1 MTREINPRL
10 FKDEGNCIDNRFL
23 GTVMLNFIDD
33 PMARLIYETNSN
45 LIFEPKLPTPEVEVE
60 YGQTLAEATLKGIE
74 DAPAGA
80 WVFKDADHV
89 VTDQEVTDQTKFE
102 LIFQP
107 ADNKKYKSVTMC
119 VPVKTVKKSEVVS
132 ANATDEM
139 EIQEI
144 EQLQSEAID
153 ESSSAR
159 RIVVNAEKKAKT
171 YGEILTSEDLTFTIS
186 DSEKEK
192 LLPGDTVDSLGLTLK
207 ATTIVQEDIL
217 SGSTIEED
225 GTKRFVYLLDET
237 LELDHVGLIS
247 TNMAE
252 LLVKGI
258 TELSYRECATKVSEM
273 TGQTISAM
281 GVWNVIQALGE
292 KVYNEEATLTEE
304 YKKGHVKGEKEVP
317 VLFEEADGVYIKL
330 QGKDRKKEKQD
341 KAEIK
346 IGIAYDGW
354 RKTGPERYAL
364 ENKVVVAGFSKA
376 KEFQEYREAVI
387 AQEFNLDEVSQR
399 ILNAEGASWI
409 KKVKDKSTCFQLDP
423 FHRNK
428 AVKEKIH
435 ERTARE
441 AVLELLREEEIE
453 EVFRYLEIYRN
464 SLSDD
469 DEIQDVEELI
479 RYYENNREGLLPY
492 QSQGLDLPEPPEG
505 LEYRNMGTMENHVW
519 SVIAKRMKHGHRS
532 WSRRGGNHLAKILA
546 KKCSGKLYEVTERLR
561 SPVFEEE
568 KVEELYGEILMSA
581 KAPKKEEKGY
591 EYPVMGHVV
600 GLDGKIQGERKRL
613 LHMAG
618 Y

>member
-1 MTREINPRL
+1 MMNSMIKENGVT
-10 FKDEGNCIDNRFL
+10 FKELEKN
-23 GTVMLNFIDD
+23 
-33 PMARLIYETNSN
+33 IY
-45 LIFEPKLPTPEVEVE
+45 
-60 YGQTLAEATLKGIE
+60 
-74 DAPAGA
+74 A
-80 WVFKDADHV
+80 WVCQIGREF
-89 VTDQEVTDQTKFE
+89 TKEFLE
-102 LIFQP
+102 RYDRMLME
-107 ADNKKYKSVTMC
+107 DRDKKKYRNKGARQTT
-119 VPVKTVKKSEVVS
+119 VKTV
-132 ANATDEM
+132 
-139 EIQEI
+139 
-144 EQLQSEAID
+144 
-153 ESSSAR
+153 
-159 RIVVNAEKKAKT
+159 
-171 YGEILTSEDLTFTIS
+171 YGEVTYQRMVYE
-186 DSEKEK
+186 
-192 LLPGDTVDSLGLTLK
+192 V
-207 ATTIVQEDIL
+207 
-217 SGSTIEED
+217 IEED

-600 GLDGKIQGERKRL
+600 GLDGKIQGETVVLLSQQKPDDTIEIDLDLDELDATSAETKATYQEIKDYVLKEFGLKVSSLYISQVKRKCGIEVGENYNL
-613 LHMAG
+613 PKSENAKVPQCPKEKEDAIKAALKYFAMI
-618 Y
+618 

>member
-1 MTREINPRL
+1 MMNLMIKENDVT
-10 FKDEGNCIDNRFL
+10 FKELEKN
-23 GTVMLNFIDD
+23 
-33 PMARLIYETNSN
+33 IY
-45 LIFEPKLPTPEVEVE
+45 
-60 YGQTLAEATLKGIE
+60 
-74 DAPAGA
+74 A
-80 WVFKDADHV
+80 WVCQIGRKF
-89 VTDQEVTDQTKFE
+89 TKEFLE
-102 LIFQP
+102 RYDRMLMEER
-107 ADNKKYKSVTMC
+107 DKKKYRNKGVRQTT
-119 VPVKTVKKSEVVS
+119 VKTV
-132 ANATDEM
+132 
-139 EIQEI
+139 
-144 EQLQSEAID
+144 
-153 ESSSAR
+153 
-159 RIVVNAEKKAKT
+159 
-171 YGEILTSEDLTFTIS
+171 YGEVTYQRNVYEVT
-186 DSEKEK
+186 
-192 LLPGDTVDSLGLTLK
+192 
-207 ATTIVQEDIL
+207 
-217 SGSTIEED
+217 EED
-225 GTKRFVYLLDET
+225 GTRRFVYLLDET
-237 LELDHVGLIS
+237 LELNHVGLIS

-258 TELSYRECATKVSEM
+258 TELSYRECASQVSKM

-292 KVYNEEATLTEE
+292 KVCEEEAELTEE
-304 YKKGHVKGEKEVP
+304 HKKGHIKGKKEVP

-330 QGKDRKKEKQD
+330 QGRDRKKEKQD

-354 RKTGPERYAL
+354 RRIGPERYAL

-376 KEFQEYREAVI
+376 KEFHEYREAVI
-387 AQEFNLDEVSQR
+387 AQEFALDEVSQR
-399 ILNAEGASWI
+399 ILNADGASWI

-435 ERTARE
+435 EEAARD
-441 AVLELLREEEIE
+441 AILELLREEEIE

-464 SLSDD
+464 SLSDEE
-469 DEIQDVEELI
+469 EIKDAEELL

-492 QSQGLDLPEPPEG
+492 QSQGLELPEPPEG

-532 WSRRGGNHLAKILA
+532 WSRQGGNHLAKILA

-561 SPVFEEE
+561 RPVFEEE

-581 KAPKKEEKGY
+581 KAPKKDGKGY
-591 EYPVMGHVV
+591 QYPAIGHVV